1 MTWIT
6 SGGTPARLR
15 ARANLSAVRGVCG
28 EGFKSTAFPAI
39 IAGRTEL
46 TETR

>member
-1 MTWIT
+1 M
-6 SGGTPARLR
+6 R
-15 ARANLSAVRGVCG
+15 AAANLSAVRGVCG
-28 EGFKSTAFPAI
+28 EGFKSTAFPAM